1 MVFRQEGSILYLH
14 MKTRDGGE
22 RSQNVIDDDY
32 KMNIMAEVLVCQE
45 TREEIHKRHSMHHHS
60 PTDKEEFSGQPEEEC
75 FAQRTGAG
83 FRSLSSD
90 SVEWLTRL
98 EGRDKMRSSCFLS
111 SSPLDVQ
118 TCH

>member
-1 MVFRQEGSILYLH
+1 MGFRQEGSILYLH

-32 KMNIMAEVLVCQE
+32 EMNIMAEVLVCQE
-45 TREEIHKRHSMHHHS
+45 THEELHKRHSMHHHS
-60 PTDKEEFSGQPEEEC
+60 PTESSPDSPR
-75 FAQRTGAG
+75 RTRAG
-83 FRSLSSD
+83 FRNLSSD
-90 SVEWLTRL
+90 SVEWLTRQ